1 MPSPIKEPT
10 EAHLSIVGQRWL
22 LEAGPAS
29 PASLL
34 DRFFFS
40 DAGGGPTRSIRSS
53 WPACAGMTSV
63 GSASCSRCPPGRNRA
78 GPCHSPCLPA
88 LRPTPQLIRGMSH
101 PLLLATQVV
110 PRRPVPFAL
119 RTSTLSAN
127 LSPPLQQELRPRSE
141 QERSPRARRPL
152 SAENNLLRWGSDRPP
167 REAGTSRRLPR
178 PQQPPPSLLPRQR
191 RCRSM
196 IFDPTSTLRALGE
209 PPLPCKAGPAH
220 PTCTLSVSPL
230 ISLPVCKNSS
240 HSPSPF
246 PCLSRRHRGGIGA
259 TCPPPANISRLGR
272 ILSHGDPKRA
282 PGAEFCA
289 LLHDAL
295 ACVHA
300 CRACCSCLVQ
310 KSGPMCAPASP
321 REPLWVHVVVAHL

>member
-1 MPSPIKEPT
+1 MWK
-10 EAHLSIVGQRWL
+10 
-22 LEAGPAS
+22 AS
-29 PASLL
+29 SSTSSL
-34 DRFFFS
+34 
-40 DAGGGPTRSIRSS
+40 
-53 WPACAGMTSV
+53 TSRRREQAPRMQCP
-63 GSASCSRCPPGRNRA
+63 SASSG
-78 GPCHSPCLPA
+78 G
-88 LRPTPQLIRGMSH
+88 
-101 PLLLATQVV
+101 
-110 PRRPVPFAL
+110 
-119 RTSTLSAN
+119 
-127 LSPPLQQELRPRSE
+127 
-141 QERSPRARRPL
+141 
-152 SAENNLLRWGSDRPP
+152 RPP
-167 REAGTSRRLPR
+167 RCAPKRATTTPAPFARQCARGVPLW
-178 PQQPPPSLLPRQR
+178 PS
-191 RCRSM
+191 M
-196 IFDPTSTLRALGE
+196 TALGAAHVLF
-209 PPLPCKAGPAH
+209 PPCKPGPAH
-220 PTCTLSVSPL
+220 PICTLSVPPL

-289 LLHDAL
+289 ILHDAL

>member
-1 MPSPIKEPT
+1 MPLCTADP
-10 EAHLSIVGQRWL
+10 LRNL
-22 LEAGPAS
+22 
-29 PASLL
+29 
-34 DRFFFS
+34 
-40 DAGGGPTRSIRSS
+40 
-53 WPACAGMTSV
+53 
-63 GSASCSRCPPGRNRA
+63 PP
-78 GPCHSPCLPA
+78 
-88 LRPTPQLIRGMSH
+88 
-101 PLLLATQVV
+101 
-110 PRRPVPFAL
+110 
-119 RTSTLSAN
+119 
-127 LSPPLQQELRPRSE
+127 
-141 QERSPRARRPL
+141 
-152 SAENNLLRWGSDRPP
+152 
-167 REAGTSRRLPR
+167 PR
-178 PQQPPPSLLPRQR
+178 PQGWRPKFGQDELVDLPPPRTSSSDAVSIGLEW
-191 RCRSM
+191 RSTAQVRSEARNHH
-196 IFDPTSTLRALGE
+196 PCPLCPSARPSRPLWPSVTALGAAHVLF
-209 PPLPCKAGPAH
+209 PPCKPSPAH
-220 PTCTLSVSPL
+220 PICTLSVPPL

-282 PGAEFCA
+282 PGAEFCV